1 MSGENA
7 PLAKVVDLRRW
18 REERAR
24 KLRQDEDL
32 VSEEGESPPERI
44 GWFYRG
50 LALISGLGF
59 LAVGIILG
67 LLPWLIPGG
76 AGEPASVAFL
86 PFLLLLVSLGFA
98 SALFGVDLL
107 GRALVGREWI
117 RELGGRFTGWLDHR
131 IHPLPAFAGI
141 SVFVLTLGL
150 WGGAGD
156 PRLWEPA
163 LYWLVGYLHIGLHE
177 LGHLLA
183 VRGVKYRPRL
193 LVAGPLTLEWER
205 DRLAARPTRSW
216 RFLFGGNVWFSA
228 PRRTRGR
235 DLIVLIAGPLANLL
249 TVGAVLG
256 VDRFLRGSPLFEAYV
271 RANLAC
277 AALVLLANLLPLP
290 RTAEGY
296 ATDGRQILDLLRGR
310 RIA

>member
-1 MSGENA
+1 MAEES
-7 PLAKVVDLRRW
+7 PFAKVVDLRRW
-18 REERAR
+18 REERER
-24 KLRQDEDL
+24 RLREATRGENL
-32 VSEEGESPPERI
+32 AFEGPPDRI
-44 GWFYRG
+44 GWFYRV
-50 LALISGLGF
+50 LALVSGLGF
-59 LAVGIILG
+59 LSLG
-67 LLPWLIPGG
+67 VVLALLPWLIHGSG
-76 AGEPASVAFL
+76 DEPVSVAFL
-86 PFLLLLVSLGFA
+86 PLLLILVSLGFA

-107 GRALVGREWI
+107 GRAFVGREWM
-117 RELGGRFTGWLDHR
+117 RELGERVTGWLDRR
-131 IHPLPAFAGI
+131 IHPLPVFAGI
-141 SVFVLTLGL
+141 SMFVLTLGL

-156 PRLWEPA
+156 LSWWEPA
-163 LYWLVGYLHIGLHE
+163 LYWFVGYLHITLHE

-193 LVAGPLTLEWER
+193 LMAGPLTLEWER

-228 PRRTRGR
+228 PRRTRRR

-249 TVGAVLG
+249 TVVAVLG
-256 VDRFLRGSPLFEAYV
+256 VDRFLRGSPLFEEYV

>member
-1 MSGENA
+1 MAEES
-7 PLAKVVDLRRW
+7 PFAKVVDLRRW
-18 REERAR
+18 REERER
-24 KLRQDEDL
+24 RLREATGGENLAFED
-32 VSEEGESPPERI
+32 PPDRI
-44 GWFYRG
+44 GWFYRV
-50 LALISGLGF
+50 LALVSGLGF
-59 LAVGIILG
+59 LSLG
-67 LLPWLIPGG
+67 VVLALLPWLIHGSG
-76 AGEPASVAFL
+76 DEPVSVAFL
-86 PFLLLLVSLGFA
+86 PLLLILVSLGFA

-107 GRALVGREWI
+107 GRAFVGREWM
-117 RELGGRFTGWLDHR
+117 RELGERVTGWLDRR
-131 IHPLPAFAGI
+131 IHPLPVFAGI
-141 SVFVLTLGL
+141 SMFVLTLGL

-156 PRLWEPA
+156 LSWWEPA
-163 LYWLVGYLHIGLHE
+163 LYWFVGYLHITLHE

-183 VRGVKYRPRL
+183 VRVVKYQPRL
-193 LVAGPLTLEWER
+193 LMAGPLTLEWER

-228 PRRTRGR
+228 PRRTRAR

-249 TVGAVLG
+249 TVVAVLG

-277 AALVLLANLLPLP
+277 AALVLLVNLLPLP